1 MYPRAINILAALA
14 KLTIC
19 LMITSLISSQIRY
32 PGLAAQETEP
42 RSNSPFFERYS
53 DWPEDLKIQGTLLV
67 TESIEGLKPFLAE
80 LNRSPS
86 KPKQW
91 VVVGPHKLSQMM
103 LGDPGIESTDTSA
116 TASSAI
122 ASLERLTW
130 TQKIDAVPEPD
141 PQSMLLVCDDRLAHE
156 IPDEF
161 WSSAADTMRRYL
173 AIGATVGFIGPASV
187 AMGKTYNKPDPESQQ
202 NAPKLAQGLG
212 LFPDA
217 WIHFTDQGDCE
228 ATLCQAMQA
237 DARTVLIGISKD
249 SAMVLQ
255 GRKGTVYGPGAATA
269 WVPAHQ
275 HLPEASQRIETRGAK
290 NRNAPEN
297 FLLDWTQWRR
307 QAIERTLEIF
317 PPTERQIPNVPNGTL
332 IIVGGGGMPSGLMQ
346 RFVDLAGG
354 EQARL
359 VYVPCSEDDDMSSD
373 TRLLE
378 LWKQMG
384 AKSCSLVHT
393 KNRQVANEDQRFLEP
408 LEQAT
413 GIWFGGG
420 RQWNLADSYYG
431 TKAHLLMK
439 QVLTRGG
446 VIGGSSAGASIQA
459 NYLARATPIEN
470 FRIMAPGYERGG
482 LGFLNGVAIDQ
493 HFTQRRRQK
502 DLRSLVETY
511 PQMLGIGIDETTAI
525 LVQQSTAEIL
535 GPGTVTFQWHDE
547 SSRQIG
553 EFIGSQ
559 GQQFDL
565 ASRMEVAQPPEKTEI
580 LKTKTPTDP

>member
-1 MYPRAINILAALA
+1 
-14 KLTIC
+14 
-19 LMITSLISSQIRY
+19 MITSLISSQIRY

-67 TESIEGLKPFLAE
+67 AESIEGLKPFLAE

-130 TQKIDAVPEPD
+130 TQKLDAVPEPD

-187 AMGKTYNKPDPESQQ
+187 AMGKTYNKPDPESHQ

-249 SAMVLQ
+249 RNTR
-255 GRKGTVYGPGAATA
+255 RKK
-269 WVPAHQ
+269 Q
-275 HLPEASQRIETRGAK
+275 KRSRK
-290 NRNAPEN
+290 
-297 FLLDWTQWRR
+297 
-307 QAIERTLEIF
+307 F
-317 PPTERQIPNVPNGTL
+317 PP
-332 IIVGGGGMPSGLMQ
+332 GLDP
-346 RFVDLAGG
+346 V
-354 EQARL
+354 
-359 VYVPCSEDDDMSSD
+359 
-373 TRLLE
+373 
-378 LWKQMG
+378 
-384 AKSCSLVHT
+384 
-393 KNRQVANEDQRFLEP
+393 
-408 LEQAT
+408 
-413 GIWFGGG
+413 
-420 RQWNLADSYYG
+420 
-431 TKAHLLMK
+431 
-439 QVLTRGG
+439 
-446 VIGGSSAGASIQA
+446 
-459 NYLARATPIEN
+459 ATPSDRAHSGDLSPRRTPN
-470 FRIMAPGYERGG
+470 PQCPKRHP
-482 LGFLNGVAIDQ
+482 D
-493 HFTQRRRQK
+493 HRRRRRHA
-502 DLRSLVETY
+502 LRPYATFRRPGRGRTSPIGLC
-511 PQMLGIGIDETTAI
+511 PML
-525 LVQQSTAEIL
+525 
-535 GPGTVTFQWHDE
+535 
-547 SSRQIG
+547 
-553 EFIGSQ
+553 
-559 GQQFDL
+559 
-565 ASRMEVAQPPEKTEI
+565 
-580 LKTKTPTDP
+580 